1 MDADIEQLAED
12 NGGYWGDHPLYPAED
27 WRLLVFNGE
36 SRRGYWEWVEA
47 QLEVAKDEAEAG
59 NG

>member
-1 MDADIEQLAED
+1 MSPDIEALSEA

-47 QLEVAKDEAEAG
+47 QLECARDGEEE
-59 NG
+59 